1 MNNVSEKERK
11 SHQICAHVLQC
22 ICLCQRYRGNY
33 EMSEWIVVIACSNLK
48 GWKEVVENT
57 GNVLLKEYTAC
68 FFYRYKDVR

>member
-1 MNNVSEKERK
+1 
-11 SHQICAHVLQC
+11 
-22 ICLCQRYRGNY
+22 
-33 EMSEWIVVIACSNLK
+33 MSEWIVVIACSNLK